1 MMKPT
6 LYARGTIYKAG
17 GIYSGQGLYSAASKV
32 AAEYGLV
39 TDGGDN
45 ISHGAGNLKARQ
57 FEQRNF

>member
-6 LYARGTIYKAG
+6 MYARNSIYKAV
-17 GIYSGQGLYSAASKV
+17 GIYSGQGLYSASSKV
-32 AAEYGLV
+32 AAEYDLV

>member
-6 LYARGTIYKAG
+6 MYARNSIYKAS
-17 GIYSGQGLYSAASKV
+17 GIYSGQGLYSASSKV
-32 AAEYGLV
+32 AVEYGLV

>member
-6 LYARGTIYKAG
+6 MYARNSIYKAS
-17 GIYSGQGLYSAASKV
+17 GIYSGQGLYSASSKV

-39 TDGGDN
+39 TDDGDN

>member
-6 LYARGTIYKAG
+6 MYARNSIYKAS
-17 GIYSGQGLYSAASKV
+17 GIYSGQGLYSASSKV